1 MTINSVETRFWQ
13 QYDRYAADMENA
25 GQRMNQMESSDIVK
39 RKSDTVDISKRGHAA
54 LTDKRLSSVSSYSMM
69 SEFEKAVSQFKDD
82 FQRDDENGRK
92 SDLFDRHVN
101 QMTSAYYQMKNA
113 IEEKYAD
120 SERKQEYY
128 VADDG
133 SIQELTKEKELEM
146 LDKAYENHSKFMA
159 ESTEIWDNLKDFK
172 VQITYHRGNG
182 GAGQQEQEPSR
193 DTKKGEIKNQA
204 LQVFMAAVGR
214 GSADIS
220 PSVRANLNGIWDYF
234 LNLK

>member
-1 MTINSVETRFWQ
+1 MTINSVENRFWQ

-25 GQRMNQMESSDIVK
+25 KQRKSELEGKNIVK
-39 RKSDTVDISKRGHAA
+39 GKSDTVDISKWGHAA
-54 LTDKRLSSVSSYSMM
+54 LTDKKLSSVSSYSMM
-69 SEFEKAVSQFKDD
+69 SEFEKTVSQFKDE
-82 FQRDDENGRK
+82 FQGEDENVRK

-133 SIQELTKEKELEM
+133 SIQELTKERELEM
-146 LDKAYENHSKFMA
+146 LDKAYENHSRFMA

-172 VQITYHRGNG
+172 VQITYDRGNS
-182 GAGQQEQEPSR
+182 GAEQQEPEQSR
-193 DTKKGEIKNQA
+193 STKKGEIKNQA
-204 LQVFMAAVGR
+204 FQVFMAAIGR
-214 GSADIS
+214 GSGEIS
-220 PSVRANLNGIWDYF
+220 PSVRAGLNGIWDYF